1 MEKVVDIPGINFVEE
16 RHQDED
22 IEDHG
27 EVDVTSSWLGTWI
40 VRTLKQKLCQNF
52 EAFRKG
58 LTCYPSAVYVKH
70 FLSIEE
76 NKEDHCELVECLCK
90 KKR

>member
-1 MEKVVDIPGINFVEE
+1 M
-16 RHQDED
+16 
-22 IEDHG
+22 
-27 EVDVTSSWLGTWI
+27 TWHLD
-40 VRTLKQKLCQNF
+40 RQNLKQKLCQNF

-76 NKEDHCELVECLCK
+76 NKEDHCELVECLGK
-90 KKR
+90 KKIKPSGVTDITLHDKLGYK